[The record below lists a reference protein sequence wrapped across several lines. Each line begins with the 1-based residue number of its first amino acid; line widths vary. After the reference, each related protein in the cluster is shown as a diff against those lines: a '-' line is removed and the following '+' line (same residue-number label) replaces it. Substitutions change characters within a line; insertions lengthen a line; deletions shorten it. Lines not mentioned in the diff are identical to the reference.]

1 MDKGQE
7 LKSLKRGLRTVA
19 LINNL
24 GSITIAELGRQ
35 LSLPRTT
42 AERVLMTLLAEGYVE
57 RDADTKAFFLTAQ
70 VHALS
75 DGYVEENQIVKVAR
89 ALLLETTRQIGW
101 PLCLAMPMGEY
112 MSLRFTTDP
121 ATTLNLHKRH
131 IGSAAPMALVS
142 SGLAFLAFLDDQQR
156 EMMLDMLRRSDNAGQ
171 AAVHDTAR
179 MEYILERTRNDGY
192 SFGLDHG
199 SERSIAI
206 PIITSGRVR
215 ATLLMVFMARA
226 LSNEAVV
233 ERFLPRLLELK
244 RTIETECH
252 NEDAEGRYRYAMR

>member
-1 MDKGQE
+1 LDKAQE

-19 LINNL
+19 LINDL

-35 LSLPRTT
+35 LKLPRTT

-57 RDADTKAFFLTAQ
+57 RDAVTKAFFLTAQ

-75 DGYVEENQIVKVAR
+75 DGYAEESQIVKIAR
-89 ALLLETTRQIGW
+89 PLMLELTRQIGW

-112 MSLRFTTDP
+112 MSVRFTTDP
-121 ATTLNLHKRH
+121 TTTLNLHKRH

-142 SGLAFLAFLDDQQR
+142 SGLAFLAFMDIQQR
-156 EMMLDMLRRSDNAGQ
+156 EMMLEMLRRSDNPGQ
-171 AAVHDTAR
+171 DAARDSTR
-179 MEYILERTRNDGY
+179 MDYILERTRIDGY

-206 PIITSGRVR
+206 PILTNGRVR

-226 LSNEAVV
+226 LSNTAVV
-233 ERFLPRLLELK
+233 EKFLPRLLEL
-244 RTIETECH
+244 RSTIEAECQ
-252 NEDAEGRYRYAMR
+252 